1 MGKCCA
7 AFFPPPH
14 LPSVVAVHVCRRAP
28 EVRARR
34 GRGREGR
41 AGTEEEK
48 WEMEWRRVS
57 GHAERES
64 GGRSVKPYPPTNP
77 PPPASSVGSRNE
89 ITPSPSA
96 SSSSPLPPLFNITNL
111 TQQRLIVLF
120 SSFLLLSSHLL
131 TSSLSLPSS
140 AVPRAAK
147 GSNPRSRIYLLFST
161 LLGCPPPPPP
171 PAALPVSYVFSP
183 RAWRC

>member
-7 AFFPPPH
+7 AFFPPTFPLLWPCTCVDVH
-14 LPSVVAVHVCRRAP
+14 LRCEP
-28 EVRARR
+28 EGGEAES
-34 GRGREGR
+34 GR
-41 AGTEEEK
+41 EEEK
-48 WEMEWRRVS
+48 WEMEWMRVS
-57 GHAERES
+57 RHAERES
-64 GGRSVKPYPPTNP
+64 GGRSVKPPHLRQG
-77 PPPASSVGSRNE
+77 AKMK
-89 ITPSPSA
+89 SPS
-96 SSSSPLPPLFNITNL
+96 SPSSPLPPLFNITNL

-131 TSSLSLPSS
+131 TSSLSLPPS
-140 AVPRAAK
+140 AVPRAAE
-147 GSNPRSRIYLLFST
+147 GSNPRSHIYLLFST